1 MNSVEERLI
10 TISTQE
16 TLLPHHRKAI
26 NNHRKATLLALLIL
40 AVLVS
45 SSTLFFFIS
54 NQRLIN
60 RPESSSYEM
69 GSAHYYCHL
78 TPYTSLCYDT
88 MPAVLNATALKSGP
102 GPIFSASLQIAVGLL
117 QETDLAM
124 SEIGPSLS
132 GPKMS
137 ACRSWVNGSLS
148 LLGESLAMLGVG
160 SEYESLTYEEMDR
173 IKTLNLQAVAGGGK
187 CLSVLEEIDDDVE
200 GTGVEVVKMGVERA
214 RRSIVNS
221 LGLFGSRDS
230 ILNDFYTPYLVAYD
244 YYDGFYD
251 FGYGF
256 VGWFYF
262 GMYVFLALLY
272 FLFWGDV

>member
-1 MNSVEERLI
+1 MNSVEERL
-10 TISTQE
+10 TISTQD
-16 TLLPHHRKAI
+16 TLLPHHPKAI
-26 NNHRKATLLALLIL
+26 NNHRKASLLALLVL
-40 AVLVS
+40 ALLLS

-54 NQRLIN
+54 NHKLVN
-60 RPESSSYEM
+60 RPKSNSYEM
-69 GSAHYYCHL
+69 GSAQYYCHL

-88 MPAVLNATALKSGP
+88 IPAVLNATALKSGP
-102 GPIFSASLQIAVGLL
+102 GPIFSASLQVAVDLL
-117 QETDLAM
+117 HKIDFTM
-124 SEIGPSLS
+124 SDIGPSLS
-132 GPKMS
+132 GPRMS

-148 LLGESLAMLGVG
+148 LLGESLAVSGVG
-160 SEYESLTYEEMDR
+160 SDYESLTCEEMDR

-200 GTGVEVVKMGVERA
+200 ETGVEVVKMGVERA

-221 LGLFGSRDS
+221 LGLFDSRDY
-230 ILNDFYTPYLVAYD
+230 ILNDFYTPYYVYD